1 MMRAYALL
9 FLLLMLG
16 VLRAPSL
23 AQEPAPQSPTKK
35 SSLSFVAEI
44 MRRRISPPTITI
56 PDDAVEEPVL
66 RIETVVLR
74 LPDPNAGL
82 KKSESYLESLSEL
95 YETAVFQRQR
105 FFETGQPIEFER
117 GNLFFHQDR
126 YVVTKGFILYR
137 IRNDRIDFGLYQRG
151 FHGDASPDHARATR
165 TDPRLRGND
174 HGDDRQYFFGVRFRL
189 GKSPQREQ

>member
-1 MMRAYALL
+1 MRAYCVLALL
-9 FLLLMLG
+9 LVTG

-23 AQEPAPQSPTKK
+23 AQEPSPQSPTTKN
-35 SSLSFVAEI
+35 LSFVEEI
-44 MRRRISPPTITI
+44 MRRRLSPPEIILPVET
-56 PDDAVEEPVL
+56 VEEPVL
-66 RIETVVLR
+66 RVETVVLR

-82 KKSESYLESLSEL
+82 KKSKSFLEGLSEL
-95 YETAVFQRQR
+95 YETAVFQRRR

-137 IRNDRIDFGLYQRG
+137 IQNDRIDFGLYQRA

-165 TDPRLRGND
+165 SDPRYHGND
-174 HGDDRQYFFGVRFRL
+174 HGDDRQYFFGVRFKL
-189 GKSPQREQ
+189 GKLTQRER